1 MSQNMSNGGRVTT
14 REFYEALLDQNKQRA
29 DMETRLG
36 DKIDD
41 IHSEIAKGE
50 VRYEAM
56 GKRCVALTKRVDT
69 NTDDIKKVRNLN
81 AGIALLASSIAGFLG
96 MRQ

>member
-1 MSQNMSNGGRVTT
+1 MSNTMSNGRVTT

-36 DKIDD
+36 DKIDL
-41 IHSEIAKGE
+41 IHSDIAKGE
-50 VRYEAM
+50 VRFEAM
-56 GKRCVALTKRVDT
+56 EKRCVVIAKRVDT

-81 AGIALLASSIAGFLG
+81 AGIALLASTIAGIIG
-96 MRQ
+96 INR